1 MTPLPPS
8 PRAQRLLGKP
18 DALLEVK
25 LRDHPKLPAI
35 CKDLF
40 HVVSRRDGNP
50 FSLTRLLYVPKVFS
64 WLVETQPQLA
74 SDTLCFLTFGLLHF
88 DNPMFSEDAVQ
99 ALQAL
104 LRETGGGHLERVL
117 GHRASL
123 PLLEAL
129 STCACYSPSAINVL
143 ESVSASGGGRA
154 SLYSLATALSVT
166 PPPKAEAATGDAD
179 GNGGAS
185 DAPPVADVDSDE
197 EEEGSETG
205 GQPSAPQSGG
215 AAASSTGAD
224 ADADPGTG
232 TASAAD
238 SFRNVDHSFNSQGSA
253 ASSER
258 RASFSRNGK
267 EGGGLLVRVLHEAG
281 ALAAKLRGVWPAHRL
296 TAQARTGVGSPRLGS
311 ALGGD
316 SVSQLA
322 AEAGGPSGSGAAA
335 SADGAGGDAAA
346 AAEGGNGQAGE
357 ARTGAPAGEH
367 AHDEGELPGGV
378 EAWDR
383 FVAEL
388 PLVTA
393 MTLAGLAT
401 AALEWAP
408 AAAPDAVTPD
418 AASDAVA
425 PDAAASAAATP
436 VGVEV
441 EVEAEAEIEVE
452 VEVEG
457 APVATV
463 GPAPVHYAGSY
474 AGHYARA
481 AAPATA
487 PTPAPSTAPSAVP
500 ADAMGSSTQSAT
512 GAAADATSDG
522 ASASDGAAG
531 RPISTPLSTPSS
543 HATASAA
550 AGSSGAASSSQ
561 DAVLPAAP
569 PLWPNLLVPGDVV
582 KAWVLLE
589 LVGFRPGQ
597 EEELLTR
604 MTLSDKRVWLSRR
617 LYREHHGGRMSEE
630 DAILFIECTRDDK
643 KGAIL
648 AEMRAHYADGVG
660 LAADLSGTLE
670 VHFKEENS
678 AGSAVKR
685 EWFALMSDALV
696 APEAGVLV
704 SPDRGCTFRPRP
716 TGPQAPA
723 VPKARQLLDLELLGR
738 LLGLALLQQATV
750 GFRLHPSVC
759 KLLLCNGEPWEW
771 THDDVR
777 GLDPQLYQHKVDYV
791 LNNDV
796 ADLCLDFTDVIEDVQ
811 AGELGERDGGT
822 VGYSEERVALLPG
835 GEDVEVTEQNKQ
847 QFVALVCAWRLFGS
861 IEEQTAAVCRGF
873 QAAVPPAIL
882 TQLAALVTPED
893 LATILAGEAVID
905 PVDWEVNTQCA
916 GGLKRKDRLFR
927 WFWRAVRSF
936 TPAEREQL
944 LQFVTGSRRPPAG
957 GFAQLQGFNGGVHKF
972 TLCLGD
978 LPTNSLPRAHA
989 CICTIDLP
997 PYATYAVLRRSV
1009 YTALS
1014 MGCVGF
1020 DDAAVA
1026 DGGGTRDAA
1035 E

>member
-1 MTPLPPS
+1 ME
-8 PRAQRLLGKP
+8 A
-18 DALLEVK
+18 K
-25 LRDHPKLPAI
+25 LRDHPKLTAI

-64 WLVETQPQLA
+64 WLVDTQPQLA
-74 SDTLCFLTFGLLHF
+74 SDTLCFLAFGMLHF

-129 STCACYSPSAINVL
+129 STCACYSPSAISVL
-143 ESVSASGGGRA
+143 ELVSATDGGRA
-154 SLYSLATALSVT
+154 SLYSLATALSAT
-166 PPPKAEAATGDAD
+166 SPPKADAE
-179 GNGGAS
+179 GSGGAS
-185 DAPPVADVDSDE
+185 DAPPVAGGDSDE
-197 EEEGSETG
+197 EEEERSETG
-205 GQPSAPQSGG
+205 GQPSASQSGE
-215 AAASSTGAD
+215 AASSTGAD
-224 ADADPGTG
+224 ADPDSG

-238 SFRNVDHSFNSQGSA
+238 ALRSLDGSFNSQGS

-258 RASFSRNGK
+258 RASFLGRNGK

-296 TAQARTGVGSPRLGS
+296 TAQARTGVGSPRLAS

-316 SVSQLA
+316 GASQLA
-322 AEAGGPSGSGAAA
+322 AEAGLPPGSGAAA
-335 SADGAGGDAAA
+335 SADGAGGDGAAA
-346 AAEGGNGQAGE
+346 VESGSGQADE
-357 ARTGAPAGEH
+357 TRTGAPAGEH

-383 FVAEL
+383 FMAEL
-388 PLVTA
+388 PLASA

-401 AALEWAP
+401 APLEWAP
-408 AAAPDAVTPD
+408 AAALDAVTPD
-418 AASDAVA
+418 AA
-425 PDAAASAAATP
+425 PAAAAP
-436 VGVEV
+436 VEG
-441 EVEAEAEIEVE
+441 AG
-452 VEVEG
+452 EG

-463 GPAPVHYAGSY
+463 GPAPVHDTGSDAG
-474 AGHYARA
+474 
-481 AAPATA
+481 PATA
-487 PTPAPSTAPSAVP
+487 PTTTPAAAPAAAGEQAGAS
-500 ADAMGSSTQSAT
+500 GSSTQAAT
-512 GAAADATSDG
+512 GAAADATSAG
-522 ASASDGAAG
+522 APASDGADS
-531 RPISTPLSTPSS
+531 RPVSTPDS
-543 HATASAA
+543 HASAPAA

-561 DAVLPAAP
+561 DAALPAAP
-569 PLWPNLLVPGDVV
+569 PLWPNLLVPADVV

-597 EEELLTR
+597 EEELLGR

-704 SPDRGCTFRPRP
+704 SPDRGCSFRPRP
-716 TGPQAPA
+716 SGPQAA
-723 VPKARQLLDLELLGR
+723 GEPKARQLLDLELLGR

-759 KLLLCNGEPWEW
+759 KLLLRNGEPWEW

-777 GLDPQLYQHKVDYV
+777 GLDPLLYQHKVDYV

-822 VGYSEERVALLPG
+822 AGYSEERVALLPG
-835 GEDVEVTEQNKQ
+835 GEDLEVTEENKQ
-847 QFVALVCAWRLFGS
+847 QFVELVCAWRLFGS
-861 IEEQTAAVCRGF
+861 IEDQTAAMCRGF
-873 QAAVPPAIL
+873 RAAVPPAIL
-882 TQLAALVTPED
+882 AQLAALVTPDD
-893 LATILAGEAVID
+893 LATILAGEALID
-905 PVDWEVNTQCA
+905 PVDWEANTQCA

-997 PYATYAVLRRSV
+997 PYASYAVLRRSV
-1009 YTALS
+1009 HTALS

-1026 DGGGTRDAA
+1026 DGGGARDAA
-1035 E
+1035 EGGAPE